1 MTMTIHPRNIHP
13 FAASEPIFTF
23 KSLSK
28 NNVHNIMPLF
38 SSSKK
43 DKKAANEFKA
53 VYGSTSKYHEF
64 DSSSSSSRSRASEKQ
79 EKAVKKERGKLTPY
93 ELWVAE
99 QRRRMER

>member
-1 MTMTIHPRNIHP
+1 MTMTIHPL
-13 FAASEPIFTF
+13 AASEPIFTF
-23 KSLSK
+23 RSLSK
-28 NNVHNIMPLF
+28 NNAHNITPLF

-53 VYGSTSKYHEF
+53 VSYGSTSKYHEF
-64 DSSSSSSRSRASEKQ
+64 DSSSSSRSRASEKQ
-79 EKAVKKERGKLTPY
+79 EKAVKKERGNLTPY